1 MAIEISNNTLSLIK
15 GGAEN
20 TASSRPSPTSSNHSN
35 ASDSVVLTS
44 QAEALRDLENQISL
58 VPAVNSQRVAQIQD
72 VIGADNYNISFAQV
86 AEKVIGF
93 ETLLNRARS

>member
-15 GGAEN
+15 GSAEK
-20 TASSRPSPTSSNHSN
+20 TASPRPSPPSPNDSNTR
-35 ASDSVVLTS
+35 DSVVLTS
-44 QAEALRDLENQISL
+44 QAEALRDLENQVSL
-58 VPAVNSQRVAQIQD
+58 APVVNSQRVAQIQD

-93 ETLLNRARS
+93 ETLLNRART